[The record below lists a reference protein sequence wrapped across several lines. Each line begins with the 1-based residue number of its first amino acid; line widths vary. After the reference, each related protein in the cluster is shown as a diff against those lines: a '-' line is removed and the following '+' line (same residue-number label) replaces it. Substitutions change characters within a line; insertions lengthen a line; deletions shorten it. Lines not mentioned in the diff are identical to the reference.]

1 MQGQKILIVED
12 DQAIREMVLFALEK
26 EGFDVVEAEDAT
38 SARIAVADTQ
48 PDLVLMDWMLPGIS
62 GVEIARG
69 LKRDDDTK
77 HIPIIMLT
85 ARGEE
90 DDRVQGLDSGADDY
104 IVKPFSVRE
113 LNARIRA
120 VLRRS
125 AGESNETIDAGG
137 ITLDV
142 TGARVTAGGKAVHL
156 GPTEFRLLQFF
167 MSHPDRVYNRTQ
179 LLDRV
184 WGANVYV
191 EERTVDV
198 HIRRLR
204 KALEPYGVES
214 TIQTVRGMGYRFSEQ
229 G

>member
-26 EGFDVVEAEDAT
+26 EGFDVVEAGDAT
-38 SARIAVADTQ
+38 SARIAVADSQ

-120 VLRRS
+120 VLRRN

-229 G
+229 D

>member
-38 SARIAVADTQ
+38 SARIAVADSQ
-48 PDLVLMDWMLPGIS
+48 PDLVLMDWMLPGVS

-125 AGESNETIDAGG
+125 GSDSNETIDAGG
-137 ITLDV
+137 IVLDV
-142 TGARVTAGGKAVHL
+142 TGARVTVSDKAVHL
-156 GPTEFRLLQFF
+156 GPTEFRLLHFF

-204 KALEPYGVES
+204 KALEPFEVES
-214 TIQTVRGMGYRFSEQ
+214 AIQTVRGMGYRFSEQ
-229 G
+229 S

>member
-12 DQAIREMVLFALEK
+12 DRAIREMVLFALEK
-26 EGFDVVEAEDAT
+26 EGFDVIEAEDAT
-38 SARIAVADTQ
+38 SARIAVADFQ

-69 LKRDDDTK
+69 LKRDEDTK

-120 VLRRS
+120 VLRRGG
-125 AGESNETIDAGG
+125 ADSNETIEAGG
-137 ITLDV
+137 IILDV
-142 TGARVTAGGKAVHL
+142 TGARVTADGKAVHL
-156 GPTEFRLLQFF
+156 GPTEFRLLHFF

-214 TIQTVRGMGYRFSEQ
+214 TVQTVRGMGYRFSEQ